1 MAVLPLD
8 ARPEEMM
15 QVAGQLQRLIGEIEA
30 EKSAMDTLVKEDFTG
45 ENAGTV
51 SNALA
56 GVYSDYISAKL
67 ADQIT
72 TLTTSKTVLEGSSTR
87 LAEAGTNTI
96 SSFNRSA

>member
-87 LAEAGTNTI
+87 LAEAETNTI

>member
-8 ARPEEMM
+8 AKPEEMM
-15 QVAGQLQRLIGEIEA
+15 EVAGQLQTLIGEIEG
-30 EKSAMDTLVKEDFTG
+30 EKTSMDTLVKDDFTG
-45 ENAGTV
+45 ENKGTV

-56 GVYSDYISAKL
+56 GVYTDYISSKL

-87 LAEAGTNTI
+87 LAEAETTTT
-96 SSFNRSA
+96 SSFNRGV

>member
-8 ARPEEMM
+8 AKPEEMM
-15 QVAGQLQRLIGEIEA
+15 QVASRLQTLISEIEA
-30 EKSAMDTLVKEDFTG
+30 EKTAMDTLVKDDFTG

-56 GVYSDYISAKL
+56 GVYDQVISSKL

-72 TLTTSKTVLEGSSTR
+72 TLTTSKTVLESSAGR
-87 LAEAGTNTI
+87 LEAAESTSIG
-96 SSFNRSA
+96 SFNNLG

>member
-1 MAVLPLD
+1 MAQLPLD

-15 QVAGQLQRLIGEIEA
+15 QVAGRLQTLINEIES
-30 EKSAMDTLVKEDFTG
+30 EKTAMDTLVKDDFTG

-56 GVYSDYISAKL
+56 GVYSEVISSKL

-72 TLTTSKTVLEGSSTR
+72 TLTTSKTVLENSAGRLEAAESTSI
-87 LAEAGTNTI
+87 G
-96 SSFNRSA
+96 SFNNLG